1 MTMQHRR
8 LGKTGYDISA
18 IGFGAWAIGGSWGQV
33 DDATSMRALHAA
45 ADAGVTLYDT
55 ADVYGD
61 GHSEQLIARF
71 LRERSGER
79 LIVATKMGRRVD
91 QITAN
96 YTAEHFAEWNLRS
109 RENLGVECLDLVQLH
124 CPPTDLFYHPEVFA
138 ALDEMVASGV
148 IAHYGVSVER
158 VEEGLK
164 ALEYPGV
171 ASVQIIYNMVRQRP
185 ADRFLAEAAAHD
197 VGVLARVPM
206 ASGLLTGKL
215 TAASTFAADD
225 HRNFNRHGESFDM
238 GETFSGLDYKVG
250 LDVVER
256 LRPLVPDG
264 ATMGQLALRWILM
277 SDAVTAA
284 IPGARTPEQAQ
295 ANAAAADLGPLSAD
309 TMAQIRMI
317 YDELARPLVHQRW

>member
-1 MTMQHRR
+1 MRYRR
-8 LGKTGYDISA
+8 LGKTGYDIST

-33 DDATSMRALHAA
+33 DDGTSMAALHAA
-45 ADAGVTLYDT
+45 ADAGVTFYDT

-61 GHSEQLIARF
+61 GHSEQLIGRF
-71 LRERSGER
+71 LRERAGER
-79 LIVATKMGRRVD
+79 LIVATKMGRQVP
-91 QITAN
+91 QVTGN
-96 YTAEHFAEWNLRS
+96 YTPEAFVAWNTRS

-138 ALDEMVASGV
+138 ALDELVGTGV

-171 ASVQIIYNMVRQRP
+171 ASVQIIYNIVRQRP

-238 GETFSGLDYKVG
+238 GETFSGLDYEVG

-256 LRPLVPDG
+256 LRPLVPEG

-277 SDAVTAA
+277 SEQVTAT
-284 IPGARTPEQAQ
+284 IPGAKSPEQARL
-295 ANAAAADLGPLSAD
+295 NAAAADLAPLTPD
-309 TMAQIRMI
+309 TMAQIRGI